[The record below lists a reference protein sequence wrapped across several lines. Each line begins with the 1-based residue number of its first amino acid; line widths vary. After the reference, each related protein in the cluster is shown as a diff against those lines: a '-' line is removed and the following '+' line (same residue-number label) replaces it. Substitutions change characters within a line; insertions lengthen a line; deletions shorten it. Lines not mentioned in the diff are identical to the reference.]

1 MKRLVGVYKKLY
13 GSVREG
19 IGLALEEI
27 ERALESGSVP
37 IIFFEAPTGYG
48 KTACAQSLALYPLI
62 SPSQFFKVIHVFPLR
77 SLLKDVLTRS
87 RALFSGLV
95 DDPLVKKFV
104 GAESMDYTDSY
115 FLDAPYTLTT
125 VDTFLMSLMKYNPKM
140 AYAMASGRSY
150 GYDIYTQASILTSF
164 VVFDEAHIL
173 LDQVTS
179 DDVFNPWSLT
189 AVFLGA
195 LQFLSRVGVP
205 MLIMTATLSKTHL
218 KLMKNAVLSDN
229 ADGLKIVDITHN
241 NDKLFEKLRKMYSKK
256 VSGRA
261 VLTKENLEIT
271 RDSAIEIAK
280 KEAKE
285 GKIVLFVLNTI
296 KSALKV
302 YESLRNEVEDV
313 ILLHGKLMKDDRE
326 NMEDRLRQFINRNVS
341 GVVVSTQVIEAGVD
355 LDADVL
361 ITEMAPM
368 TSLIQRAGRIVRKR
382 PNEDGCIYIVRTE
395 HHYPYNEKIVVET
408 RNVLCERTEEDDL
421 DLHSYDVTTDLLD
434 CIYSKESVSAL
445 FPNIIIG
452 SAAKKVMEFPNVRSS
467 IVKTLIQEELKR
479 KGEFIRELMLPS
491 YVGEI
496 KEGKEVSI
504 TVSDLRKMLELNID
518 FYLVNL
524 KKKNNTII
532 KDSNVKT
539 ATKDLRRIISMLID
553 ENCVILIP
561 EDAYIPKRG
570 PKWLTMQ

>member
-77 SLLKDVLTRS
+77 SLLKDVHTRS

-150 GYDIYTQASILTSF
+150 GYDIYTQASIFTSF

-195 LQFLSRVGVP
+195 LRFLSRVGVP

-241 NDKLFEKLRKMYSKK
+241 NDKLSEKLRKMYSKK

-302 YESLRNEVEDV
+302 YESLRNEVEDI

-382 PNEDGCIYIVRTE
+382 LNEDGCIYIVRTE

-408 RNVLCERTEEDDL
+408 RNVLCKRTEEDDL

-452 SAAKKVMEFPNVRSS
+452 SAAKKVMEFPDVRSS

-496 KEGKEVSI
+496 KEGKEISI
-504 TVSDLRKMLELNID
+504 TVSDLRKMLELDID

-539 ATKDLRRIISMLID
+539 ATKDLRRIINMLID